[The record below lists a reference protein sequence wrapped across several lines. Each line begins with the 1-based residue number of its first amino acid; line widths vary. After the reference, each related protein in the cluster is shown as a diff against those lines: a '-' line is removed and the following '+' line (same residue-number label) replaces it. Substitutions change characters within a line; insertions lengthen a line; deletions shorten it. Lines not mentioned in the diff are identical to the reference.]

1 MHEPAEM
8 EVKSVKLAAEQAIA
22 QLQAA
27 EQERETGFMARASAV
42 EERLKG
48 VSSGMEALEG
58 RARALVEDFQGR
70 IEETLQALQAKGARQ
85 AEDLEKIA
93 QNLEGRAQQIQEQA
107 DLAVGRLREE
117 LKDSGRVLEESKRH
131 LTSLA
136 DAKLA
141 ALSQAAQEQYGRQ
154 LAQAFREHAQVM
166 HEPAEGEVKSVK
178 LAAEQAIAQLQ
189 IVEQEKETV
198 FMARAGAAEERLKGV
213 SSEVEALEG
222 RVGPLVED
230 FRARIGGTLQAF
242 EGKGAKQAE
251 DLEKIARNLEGQ
263 SQQLQEQADAAVK
276 RLREELKDSGRFVDE
291 SKLQLAGVAEA
302 KLAALSQAARE
313 EFGRQLAQASQE
325 HAQVMHEAADVQVQ
339 SIKMAAEQSI
349 AQLQIAEQEKETGLM
364 SRAGAVEER
373 LKGMSSALEALE
385 GRLGARVED
394 FHGRIEGT
402 LQALQ
407 DKGAKQ
413 AEDLEKIARNLEGR
427 SQQFQEQADAA
438 VSRLREELKDSGR
451 VVEESKQQLAGLA
464 EAKLAALSQAAHE
477 EFGRQLAQA
486 SREHAQVMHEAADVQ
501 VQSIKMA
508 AEQAIAQLKVVE
520 QERETGFLA
529 RAGAAEDRVMGA
541 SSVLEALEG
550 RVGTLV
556 EDFRGRIESTLQA
569 LQEKGAKQAKDLEEI
584 AQDLEGRWSR
594 QFQEQGDA
602 AVKRLREELKDSG
615 RVVEES
621 KQQLAGLAKARLAA
635 LSQIADHAAAGLEA
649 EQRRLRSRVREAL
662 EEELRTS

>member
-1 MHEPAEM
+1 M
-8 EVKSVKLAAEQAIA
+8 
-22 QLQAA
+22 
-27 EQERETGFMARASAV
+27 
-42 EERLKG
+42 
-48 VSSGMEALEG
+48 
-58 RARALVEDFQGR
+58 
-70 IEETLQALQAKGARQ
+70 
-85 AEDLEKIA
+85 
-93 QNLEGRAQQIQEQA
+93 
-107 DLAVGRLREE
+107 
-117 LKDSGRVLEESKRH
+117 
-131 LTSLA
+131 
-136 DAKLA
+136 
-141 ALSQAAQEQYGRQ
+141 
-154 LAQAFREHAQVM
+154 
-166 HEPAEGEVKSVK
+166 
-178 LAAEQAIAQLQ
+178 
-189 IVEQEKETV
+189 
-198 FMARAGAAEERLKGV
+198 
-213 SSEVEALEG
+213 
-222 RVGPLVED
+222 
-230 FRARIGGTLQAF
+230 
-242 EGKGAKQAE
+242 
-251 DLEKIARNLEGQ
+251 
-263 SQQLQEQADAAVK
+263 
-276 RLREELKDSGRFVDE
+276 
-291 SKLQLAGVAEA
+291 
-302 KLAALSQAARE
+302 
-313 EFGRQLAQASQE
+313 
-325 HAQVMHEAADVQVQ
+325 
-339 SIKMAAEQSI
+339 
-349 AQLQIAEQEKETGLM
+349 
-364 SRAGAVEER
+364 
-373 LKGMSSALEALE
+373 
-385 GRLGARVED
+385 ED

-541 SSVLEALEG
+541 SSALEALEG

-649 EQRRLRSRVREAL
+649 EQRRLRKPVREL
-662 EEELRTS
+662 SKRTRGPLREGLDKTAFPESCKVEKGSCTDSAGGRDLPCSNRPSFGRISLQNHCDAIAA